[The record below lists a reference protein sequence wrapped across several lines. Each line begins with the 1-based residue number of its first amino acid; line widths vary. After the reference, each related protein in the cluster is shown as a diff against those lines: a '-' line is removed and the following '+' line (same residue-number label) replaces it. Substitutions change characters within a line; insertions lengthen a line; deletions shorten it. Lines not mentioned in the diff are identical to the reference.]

1 MKSSIAIATLAA
13 LAAIS
18 SGAHAQQRGQQQ
30 GTPPPQGVGAVSTDP
45 GAGFGPEQLTT
56 FKVRDNFYMIRNGR
70 SGNCSVLIAD
80 DGVVLIDNKFATD
93 HDGIMTKLR
102 EITDKPILYVID
114 THMHGDHSGG
124 NAAKQA
130 LGAKVIAH
138 ENARFQ
144 MAKTQTTGLPTLTL
158 EDHMR
163 LYHGEFIL
171 DLYWLGRG
179 HTDGDIVIH
188 LPEQKMIFMGDLFAT
203 WEPYVTLIDY
213 PGGGSLREWT
223 RTLERAE
230 ALPFDTVIPGHG
242 GPTDRAHL
250 ATYKANLVR
259 MQDMVRE
266 MNRARKP
273 REDIQKMLETEF
285 GWRGFVTTLGLDGVI
300 GEMAAPPGQ

>member
-1 MKSSIAIATLAA
+1 MKGLFAVGTLAA
-13 LAAIS
+13 LAAFS
-18 SGAHAQQRGQQQ
+18 SSAQPQR
-30 GTPPPQGVGAVSTDP
+30 PQGQAAASTDP
-45 GAGFGPEQLTT
+45 GAGFGPQQLTT
-56 FKVRDNFYMIRNGR
+56 FKVRDDFYMIRSGQ

-80 DGVVLIDNKFATD
+80 DGVVLIDNKFEMD
-93 HDGIMTKLR
+93 HTGIMEKLR
-102 EITDKPILYVID
+102 EITEKPILYVID
-114 THMHGDHSGG
+114 THLHPDHTGG
-124 NAAKQA
+124 NATKQA

-144 MAKTQTTGLPTLTL
+144 MAMTQTTGLPNLTL

-163 LYHGEFIL
+163 VYHGEFVL

-203 WEPYVTLIDY
+203 WDPYVTLIHY
-213 PGGGSLREWT
+213 AAGGSLREWT
-223 RTLERAE
+223 RTLDRAL

-250 ATYKANLVR
+250 ETYKAQLTR

-273 REDIQKMLETEF
+273 REDIQKMLEMEF
-285 GWRGFVTTLGLDGVI
+285 GWSGFVTNFGLDGVI
-300 GEMAAPPGQ
+300 GEMQ

>member
-1 MKSSIAIATLAA
+1 MKNLFAFATLAA
-13 LAAIS
+13 LTAVAG
-18 SGAHAQQRGQQQ
+18 GAQAQQRGQQPR
-30 GTPPPQGVGAVSTDP
+30 TPPPQGVGAVSADP
-45 GAGFGPEQLTT
+45 GAGFGPAELTT

-80 DGVVLIDNKFATD
+80 DGVVLIDNKFEMD

-102 EITDKPILYVID
+102 EFTDKPVLYVID
-114 THMHGDHSGG
+114 THMHADHSGG
-124 NAAKQA
+124 NARKQE

-144 MAKTQTTGLPTLTL
+144 MAMTQTKGLPTITL

-171 DLYWLGRG
+171 DIYWLGRG
-179 HTDGDIVIH
+179 HTDGDIVVH
-188 LPEQKMIFMGDLFAT
+188 LPKQNMIFMGDLFAT
-203 WEPYVTLIDY
+203 WDPYVTLIDY

-223 RTLERAE
+223 RTLDRAL

-242 GPTDRAHL
+242 GATDRAHL
-250 ATYKANLVR
+250 ETYKAQLTR

-266 MNRARKP
+266 MNRAKKP
-273 REDIQKMLETEF
+273 REDIQKMLEKEF
-285 GWRGFVTTLGLDGVI
+285 GWSGFVTTLGLDGVI
-300 GEMAAPPGQ
+300 REMAVAP

>member
-1 MKSSIAIATLAA
+1 MKSLIAVGTLAA
-13 LAAIS
+13 LAAFS
-18 SGAHAQQRGQQQ
+18 LAAQPQRGQQQ
-30 GTPPPQGVGAVSTDP
+30 GVPPPQGAGAASADP
-45 GAGFGPEQLTT
+45 GAGFGPGQLTT
-56 FKVRDNFYMIRNGR
+56 FKVRDNFYMIRSGA

-80 DGVVLIDNKFATD
+80 DGVVLIDNKFEMD
-93 HDGIMTKLR
+93 HDAIMTKLR

-124 NAAKQA
+124 NATKQA

-144 MAKTQTTGLPTLTL
+144 MAKSQTTGLPNLTL

-179 HTDGDIVIH
+179 HTDGDVVVH
-188 LPEQKMIFMGDLFAT
+188 LPEQSMIFMGDLFAT

-223 RTLERAE
+223 RTLERAQ
-230 ALPFDTVIPGHG
+230 ALPFDVVIPGHG

-250 ATYKANLVR
+250 ETYRVQLVR

-266 MNRARKP
+266 MNRARKS
-273 REDIQKMLETEF
+273 REEIQKMLETEF

-300 GEMAAPPGQ
+300 GEMR

>member
-1 MKSSIAIATLAA
+1 MKSLLAVSTLAA
-13 LAAIS
+13 LAAF
-18 SGAHAQQRGQQQ
+18 SGSVQAQR
-30 GTPPPQGVGAVSTDP
+30 PQNQAGAPADP
-45 GAGFGPEQLTT
+45 GAGFGPQQLTT
-56 FKVRDNFYMIRNGR
+56 FEVSDNFYMIRSGQ
-70 SGNCSVLIAD
+70 SGNCSVLVAD
-80 DGVVLIDNKFATD
+80 DGVVLIDNKFEMD
-93 HDGIMTKLR
+93 HDAIMTKLR
-102 EITDKPILYVID
+102 EITDKPVLYVIN

-124 NAAKQA
+124 NAPKQA

-144 MAKTQTTGLPTLTL
+144 MAKAPRPTGLPNLTL

-163 LYHGEFIL
+163 LYHGEFVL

-179 HTDGDIVIH
+179 HTDGDIVVH

-203 WEPYVTLIDY
+203 WDPNVTLIDY

-223 RTLERAE
+223 RTLERAQ

-250 ATYKANLVR
+250 ESYRATLVR
-259 MQDMVRE
+259 MQDLVRE

-273 REDIQKMLETEF
+273 REDIQKMLEMEF
-285 GWRGFVTTLGLDGVI
+285 GWGGFVTNLGLDGVI
-300 GEMAAPPGQ
+300 GEMQ

>member
-1 MKSSIAIATLAA
+1 MKTLIAVGTWAA
-13 LAAIS
+13 LAAFWS
-18 SGAHAQQRGQQQ
+18 AVEAQPRQQ
-30 GTPPPQGVGAVSTDP
+30 PAASADP
-45 GAGFGPEQLTT
+45 GAGFGPQELTT
-56 FKVRDNFYMIRNGR
+56 FKVRDNFYMIRSGA

-80 DGVVLIDNKFATD
+80 DGVVLIDNKFDMD
-93 HDGIMTKLR
+93 HDAIMAKLR
-102 EITDKPILYVID
+102 ELTDKPILYVID
-114 THMHGDHSGG
+114 THQHADHSGG
-124 NAAKQA
+124 NAKKQA

-144 MAKTQTTGLPTLTL
+144 MAKSQTTGLPNLTL

-179 HTDGDIVIH
+179 HTDGDIVVH
-188 LPEQKMIFMGDLFAT
+188 LPQQKMIFMGDLFAT
-203 WEPYVTLIDY
+203 WEPNVTLIDY

-230 ALPFDTVIPGHG
+230 ALPFDMVIPGHG

-250 ATYKANLVR
+250 EAYRATLVR

-266 MNRARKP
+266 MNRAQKS

-300 GEMAAPPGQ
+300 GEMR

>member
-1 MKSSIAIATLAA
+1 MKNLIAFATLAA
-13 LAAIS
+13 LTAVA
-18 SGAHAQQRGQQQ
+18 SGAQAQQRGQQP
-30 GTPPPQGVGAVSTDP
+30 GTPPPQGVGAASADP
-45 GAGFGPEQLTT
+45 GAGFGPAELTT

-80 DGVVLIDNKFATD
+80 DGVVLIDNKFEMD

-102 EITDKPILYVID
+102 EITDKPVLYVIN

-124 NAAKQA
+124 NAKKQA

-144 MAKTQTTGLPTLTL
+144 MAMTQTKGLPTITL

-171 DLYWLGRG
+171 DVYWLGRG
-179 HTDGDIVIH
+179 HTDGDIVVH
-188 LPEQKMIFMGDLFAT
+188 LPKQSMVFMGDLFAT
-203 WEPYVTLIDY
+203 WDPYVTLIDY

-223 RTLERAE
+223 RTLERIE

-250 ATYKANLVR
+250 ATYKATLTR

-266 MNRARKP
+266 MNRAKKS
-273 REDIQKMLETEF
+273 REEVQKMLETEF
-285 GWRGFVTTLGLDGVI
+285 GFRGFVTTLGLDGVI
-300 GEMAAPPGQ
+300 REMQ